1 MNNIPTPQKGSPIS
15 LNWGKAVTE
24 SCNAARAIGTGG
36 LVRSGPFGLGEAPLP
51 ANRRDRRLQPKLTPF
66 AIKLKPKTDDAE
78 AQWIIYLPSE
88 EILSYNNDAVIPFG
102 DLTPIDGQDNWYALN
117 IPLTGGIV
125 YLNLSTGDESESGSE
140 SEESVPPTVEYSLES
155 SEKTSIALARVAYDE
170 QSKSASV
177 YQYVTSAL
185 HLGGGSAAAAAGEML
200 HPYKVRFSDEL
211 WSWEIYLPTEECFVI
226 GDVPTSVTGNLEPSP
241 AENGWYVLAIPED
254 ASEIRLNGEPGSGS
268 QLYSISFSD
277 SSNDPESYPN
287 RFSYL
292 IAKVDAHRVTGQN
305 ITSAIH
311 RNGHQVWV
319 DPGDG
324 ETA

>member
-1 MNNIPTPQKGSPIS
+1 MSKGYLIGRRGVAALKRLVNSTATKPTGDAGVKII
-15 LNWGKAVTE
+15 E
-24 SCNAARAIGTGG
+24 ARKY
-36 LVRSGPFGLGEAPLP
+36 PLP
-51 ANRRDRRLQPKLTPF
+51 FTVRWSTEANGWMIALGDITYGGVAVSVSSNDVEPIEGFGPPWRRL
-66 AIKLKPKTDDAE
+66 
-78 AQWIIYLPSE
+78 SS
-88 EILSYNNDAVIPFG
+88 LSADESGTLY
-102 DLTPIDGQDNWYALN
+102 LN
-117 IPLTGGIV
+117 ISGLPKEDDSG
-125 YLNLSTGDESESGSE
+125 ESEGDGTEASE
-140 SEESVPPTVEYSLES
+140 ITADFSFGKNEDADLSIRIATVEKDDSGAV
-155 SEKTSIALARVAYDE
+155 KII
-170 QSKSASV
+170 
-177 YQYVTSAL
+177 QYVTSSL
-185 HLGGGSAAAAAGEML
+185 HLGGGSAAAAGGEML
-200 HPYKVRFSDEL
+200 HPYKVRFSEEFWL
-211 WSWEIYLPTEECFVI
+211 WEIYLPTEECFVI
-226 GDVPTSVTGNLEPSP
+226 GDVPVSITGDLQPSP